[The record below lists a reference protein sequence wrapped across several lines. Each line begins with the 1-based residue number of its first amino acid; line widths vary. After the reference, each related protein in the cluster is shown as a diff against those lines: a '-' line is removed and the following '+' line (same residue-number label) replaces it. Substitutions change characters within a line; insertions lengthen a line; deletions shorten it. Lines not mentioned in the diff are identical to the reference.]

1 MREPR
6 DGTKTDRTS
15 KSTPSPASFPLI
27 LDIDDFK
34 GDFSFDALF
43 GNLVNELLPSFKV
56 EAESDGA
63 DSLPNG
69 HMRAPSSDASKFS
82 QTASSPLF
90 PDVEKLL
97 SLFKDSCKELLELRK
112 QIDGRL
118 YDAQTDSIGGVKG
131 SLFNTVIL

>member
-1 MREPR
+1 MEPKPIEPR
-6 DGTKTDRTS
+6 NPHHPLLHSLSFSISMTS
-15 KSTPSPASFPLI
+15 RYFPLSTI
-27 LDIDDFK
+27 FQFRFCEANFNSIRFDSIQ

-112 QIDGRL
+112 Q
-118 YDAQTDSIGGVKG
+118 
-131 SLFNTVIL
+131 VI